1 MTPDKNT
8 KPHDHKS
15 QNDYSRT
22 SPRRSFLLSCRPLTD
37 FLCVCSLGL
46 GVLQDY
52 TKLKADTQAKNIA
65 AWTPVVAEIF
75 HGFCKFDD
83 KAVRRPSPLCRCERV
98 LMGNIIVRPIPSC
111 NLPPRDGVVGPG
123 QFTGHPG
130 WTQGIFPPC
139 WL

>member
-65 AWTPVVAEIF
+65 AWTPVVAEIL

-83 KAVRRPSPLCRCERV
+83 KAVCFPTLSSFFESTVAHFFDDDSSLDTFPQFTPSRPSC
-98 LMGNIIVRPIPSC
+98 
-111 NLPPRDGVVGPG
+111 
-123 QFTGHPG
+123 
-130 WTQGIFPPC
+130 
-139 WL
+139 